1 MLMNDL
7 SSLIKFVDTNIRCR
21 YIPLSQLYL
30 VTCHVVPPQ
39 IRDYSYSYEWFTIA
53 VYLLP

>member
-1 MLMNDL
+1 MNDL
-7 SSLIKFVDTNIRCR
+7 SSLIKFEYWVR